1 MILPGFDP
9 NQINDLE
16 RAREAIGML
25 LNLVEELKGEN
36 DTLREAVQQLRDEN
50 NRLKG
55 EQGKPKIKPGKK
67 AGGSDHSS
75 EKERHQ
81 PKKRQRRR
89 KVNRIQIDREEKLE
103 VERSQLPADGEF
115 KGYEPVIIQD
125 LVIKTDNVRF
135 LKEKYYSV
143 SLRKTYWAALPAG
156 YEGEFGPGIRSL
168 VVTL

>member
-1 MILPGFDP
+1 MILAGFDP
-9 NQINDLE
+9 NQIQDLD

-25 LNLVEELKGEN
+25 LNLVEELKQAN
-36 DTLREAVQQLRDEN
+36 DALREDVQQLRDDV

-67 AGGSDHSS
+67 TERSDHSS

-81 PKKRQRRR
+81 PKKRRR
-89 KVNRIQIDREEKLE
+89 KRKVKRIKIDREKKLE
-103 VERSQLPADGEF
+103 VARSQLPEDAEF

-135 LKEKYYSV
+135 LKEKLYSP
-143 SLRKTYWAALPAG
+143 SLRKTYLAELPAG
-156 YEGEFGPGIRSL
+156 YKGEFGPGIRSL
-168 VVTL
+168 AIT